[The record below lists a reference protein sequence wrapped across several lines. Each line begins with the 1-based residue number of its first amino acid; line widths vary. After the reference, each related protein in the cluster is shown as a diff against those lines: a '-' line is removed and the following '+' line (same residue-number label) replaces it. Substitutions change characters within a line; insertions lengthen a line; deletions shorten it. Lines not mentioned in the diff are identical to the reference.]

1 MGGPLEENDPSRH
14 WSAAAWGS
22 SRNVRVRRARL
33 KGESGGAE
41 EARLVAQL
49 RVDDT
54 HPNGMNRDWRGV
66 MLCPGIGASTFTT
79 KFPPNS
85 RGTDILP
92 ACGDIPT
99 SDPMWCT
106 RATNAGM
113 SNVADRSAHSG
124 GVNAAM
130 ADGSVRFVVNDI
142 QQAVW
147 SAMGTRAG
155 GETVNIP

>member
-54 HPNGMNRDWRGV
+54 HPAGKVEPCRRLQRGFQWRAEQV
-66 MLCPGIGASTFTT
+66 PG
-79 KFPPNS
+79 
-85 RGTDILP
+85 LQ
-92 ACGDIPT
+92 C
-99 SDPMWCT
+99 
-106 RATNAGM
+106 
-113 SNVADRSAHSG
+113 
-124 GVNAAM
+124 NAA
-130 ADGSVRFVVNDI
+130 ADHHELQVEQGR
-142 QQAVW
+142 
-147 SAMGTRAG
+147 G
-155 GETVNIP
+155 